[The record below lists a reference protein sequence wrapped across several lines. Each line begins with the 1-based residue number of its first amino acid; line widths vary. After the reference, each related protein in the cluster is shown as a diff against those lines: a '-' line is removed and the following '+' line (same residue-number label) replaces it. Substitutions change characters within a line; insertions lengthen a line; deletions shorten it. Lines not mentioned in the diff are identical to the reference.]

1 MKRTVKII
9 SLVLFVAA
17 LTLCL
22 VSCDAVRDII
32 DIFSGDKGSSS
43 DNLKEEYCENGKHN
57 WELNDS
63 REPTCYE
70 SGYNEYRCTYCYEF
84 KNESVDPLSHEIAV
98 EEGYPS
104 TCNSYGRTDRT
115 YCTRC
120 DATLEGGEVI
130 GWSSEHNLV
139 KIDAVP
145 ATCTEDGLTE
155 GEQCADCGMIT
166 VYQETVY
173 ASHTYVIL
181 EAVTGSCTTDGLTQ
195 GEMCSAC
202 GEIFV
207 AQIKIPGGH
216 DYVDIPGYAA
226 TCTTDGLTDG
236 KQCSVCK
243 EWAVE
248 QTVIKAGHTPK
259 VIAGTPATCLSTGL
273 SDGSACDVCGE
284 TIVEQTVIA
293 KLKHT
298 PKIVSGYAATCN
310 TNGLTEG
317 IVCSTCSKPLT
328 TQHTITATG
337 HSFGTDGK
345 CKGCEL
351 TATADLRYTPVYETS
366 LFALLSTEQTP
377 VAYTVAGL
385 VDDSQVT
392 EIVVPDTYNSL
403 PVTGIDA
410 NAFEGNTNIKTVV
423 LPETIVSVGANAFN
437 GCTALESVE
446 CADFAQAETWNEYWY
461 GDMTNLKINAPLS
474 GGKTPYDIYIEAL
487 KQTNTGLTNY
497 TVNTQQYQYTIADGD
512 QIIDSYM
519 GLDQKQA
526 GNDCYVYQKQIQ
538 YADGGNNV
546 SESEL
551 YYVDEYLYQAQKVTV
566 GNKTY
571 DYVKVPYSFE
581 WWLGEMTVNRTDLPE
596 FTAEYFVS
604 VEFTKNIDGSM
615 HLTLDMDKEL
625 IMAAIAGI
633 LKDEFGDM
641 AEAMAMM
648 QFTDLIYEYEFD
660 ANGNITMYS
669 ADATLMINEGIPDS
683 NGVIHHMGMRT
694 TSVSTFRNVGTTT
707 VYAPYNHFDNSE
719 YLNRYCPNDNHSHI
733 VEVEGVEANCFM
745 DGMSDFSYCKTCG
758 RTVKDLVITEAA
770 HSYKDGECTVCGE
783 FENKNTSEGLAYVLN
798 DDETGYILVGI
809 GTCDDLIVYVPQTIY
824 GLPVLTINADAFEG
838 TNVEFIYI
846 NNTSYGLSAFE
857 GIEDTTSFWN

>member
-1 MKRTVKII
+1 MKRTVKILALAL
-9 SLVLFVAA
+9 LVFAV
-17 LTLCL
+17 TLCFA
-22 VSCDAVRDII
+22 SCDMLS
-32 DIFSGDKGSSS
+32 DIFGGGSDHVDEGLVDDKFCADGNHSWRT
-43 DNLKEEYCENGKHN
+43 EEY
-57 WELNDS
+57 
-63 REPTCYE
+63 REPYCLEDGYELKTCDKCGMKEQKYLDRL
-70 SGYNEYRCTYCYEF
+70 GHDI
-84 KNESVDPLSHEIAV
+84 KV
-98 EEGYPS
+98 EEGYEP
-104 TCNSYGRTDRT
+104 TCSEYGRTDRR
-115 YCTRC
+115 YCDRC
-120 DATLEGGEVI
+120 GDTLEGGESIEPTHQHIPVTVE
-130 GWSSEHNLV
+130 GY
-139 KIDAVP
+139 P
-145 ATCTEDGLTE
+145 ATCTEDGLTDGEKCSQCDMTITDQYIIYAGHNYVVTDAIDATCTQDGYTE
-155 GEQCADCGMIT
+155 GEACSVCGHVSI
-166 VYQETVY
+166 
-173 ASHTYVIL
+173 AP
-181 EAVTGSCTTDGLTQ
+181 
-195 GEMCSAC
+195 
-202 GEIFV
+202 
-207 AQIKIPGGH
+207 IKVPGGH
-216 DYVDIPGYAA
+216 QYVDVSGYAA

-259 VIAGTPATCLSTGL
+259 VVAGTPATCLSAGL

-351 TATADLRYTPVYETS
+351 TATADLTYAPVYETS
-366 LFALLSTEQTP
+366 LFALLSTEDTP
-377 VAYTVAGL
+377 VAYTVSGLTAG
-385 VDDSQVT
+385 STAT
-392 EIVVPDTYNSL
+392 EIIVPNTYNSL

-410 NAFEGNTNIKTVV
+410 GAFEGNTNIKTVV
-423 LPETIVSVGANAFN
+423 LPETIVSVGENAFY

-519 GLDQKQA
+519 GLEQKQA
-526 GNDCYVYQKQIQ
+526 GNDCYVYQKQTQ

-669 ADATLMINEGIPDS
+669 ADATLMINADIPDS

-694 TSVSTFRNVGTTT
+694 TSVSTFKNVGTTT
-707 VYAPYNHFDNSE
+707 VYAPYNCFDNSE
-719 YLNRYCPNDNHSHI
+719 YMNKYCPNDNHSHI

-758 RTVKDLVITEAA
+758 RTVKELVITEAA
-770 HSYKDGECTVCGE
+770 HNYKNGECTVCGE
-783 FENKNTSEGLAYVLN
+783 FENENTSEGLAYVLN

-809 GTCDDLIVYVPQTIY
+809 GTCDDLTVYVPQSIY